1 MDVLPR
7 HLNYKN
13 ELNHLIWNPVAISF
27 HTCITLSSLATV
39 WLYTHDRYF
48 WSMCIVCMRESGGGG
63 ENIVLFR
70 FHYFHKCRVS
80 LYFAMLLGWKKD
92 KVQVLPHKENVIH
105 YQFQNSWKERYKPF
119 KAVSASQSSKTAE
132 WLTVQHGSKAE
143 PKWNDSWFWRCGQSR
158 TIRMSTCSPT

>member
-48 WSMCIVCMRESGGGG
+48 WSMCIVCMRESWGRRDYR
-63 ENIVLFR
+63 IVSFPLFSQMSCLAL
-70 FHYFHKCRVS
+70 FCNAVK
-80 LYFAMLLGWKKD
+80 LGKD
-92 KVQVLPHKENVIH
+92 KLQVLPGKENVIH

-119 KAVSASQSSKTAE
+119 KAASAAQSSKAAE
-132 WLTVQHGSKAE
+132 WLTVQHGSIAE
-143 PKWNDSWFWRCGQSR
+143 PKQNDSWFWRCSQSQ